1 MFIVFVVLF
10 LAAMLIAYFAGEVAK
25 KIKFPAIIGWLIV
38 AMFLGEHG
46 LNLLSPELISTKPYQ
61 SLMVLMQILVGSM
74 VGYKLVYR
82 DIKDSISKVF
92 AMGISDLVVTFVV
105 VTGSFAIILHLMG
118 LPIIAALLFGGI
130 AIATAPAPP
139 VSVVEQYDCSG
150 PLSDSVP
157 SMTAFNSVMVN
168 VVFFPLVS
176 IIGAVLNES
185 STSVLGSLLIMILA
199 PILLGGV
206 IGFIAGKLVGKGA
219 SRQQSFAIYLL
230 TMLVIY
236 GLDNYLNWHVFT
248 ETQMM
253 SLLAGIAGSAAF
265 MNVVEPEKVP
275 GLQMDLGPVHSY
287 ALMIFIVNLSIHLNP
302 ASLLDGGMLM
312 VAYILIRAVGKY
324 LGCYLGAKISHA
336 PKVVE
341 KYMGIIMMP
350 HSGVSI
356 MFAGI
361 AAYNLMGV
369 YPELA
374 NLLQITISA
383 SALVIEVI
391 SLPLAGMVY
400 QKIGEAGKETEKL
413 AAQEEMLPN

>member
-1 MFIVFVVLF
+1 MFVLRF
-10 LAAMLIAYFAGEVAK
+10 LLAMLIAYFAGELVK

-46 LNLLSPELISTKPYQ
+46 LNLLSPELVSTKVYQ

-92 AMGISDLVVTFVV
+92 AMGISDLVVTFAV
-105 VTGSFAIILHLMG
+105 VTGAFALILHLLG

-168 VVFFPLVS
+168 IVFFPLVS
-176 IIGAVLNES
+176 VIGAVLNES

-206 IGFIAGKLVGKGA
+206 IGLIAGKLVGKNT
-219 SRQQSFAIYLL
+219 SKQQSFLIYLF

-236 GLDNYLNWHVFT
+236 ALDNYLNWQVFT

-253 SLLAGIAGSAAF
+253 SLLAGIAGSCAF
-265 MNVVEPEKVP
+265 MNVVDPEKVP
-275 GLQMDLGPVHSY
+275 SLQMDLGPIHSY

-302 ASLLDGGMLM
+302 AALFDGGMLM
-312 VAYILIRAVGKY
+312 VAYILIRALGKY

-341 KYMGIIMMP
+341 KYMGVIMMP

-383 SALVIEVI
+383 AALIIEII

-400 QKIGEAGKETEKL
+400 RKLGEAGKEKEKL
-413 AAQEEMLPN
+413 ARQEDLLPS